1 MKTHVQ
7 IALVIA
13 AMLYLAWGLS
23 LLVAPEWANQML
35 SSSPLNTTTS
45 ALFGAG
51 LFAFVIIFFIA
62 AHRPGRETVHAA
74 VTGLLFTGVVGAYQL
89 FIAKTMPQTSF
100 TVVSLAINVAV
111 ALYLLMALTES
122 ALSLE
127 EGRKVSS
134 ASRRPKARK
143 ARRRR

>member
-1 MKTHVQ
+1 MNNHVQ

-13 AMLYLAWGLS
+13 ALLYLAWGLS

-35 SSSPLNTTTS
+35 SSSPLNASTS

-51 LFAFVIIFFIA
+51 LFAFVIVFLIA

-74 VTGLLFTGVVGAYQL
+74 VTGLLFIGVVAAYQL
-89 FIAKTMPQTSF
+89 FIAKTMPQTAW
-100 TVVSLAINVAV
+100 TVASLVINIAV

-127 EGRKVSS
+127 EGKKAPSV
-134 ASRRPKARK
+134 SRRPKARK
-143 ARRRR
+143 AKRRR

>member
-1 MKTHVQ
+1 MKNHVQ

-13 AMLYLAWGLS
+13 ALLYLVWGLS

-35 SSSPLNTTTS
+35 SSSPINATTS
-45 ALFGAG
+45 SLFGAG
-51 LFAFVIIFFIA
+51 LFAFVIVFLIA

-74 VTGLLFTGVVGAYQL
+74 VTGLLFIGVVTAYQL
-89 FIAKTMPQTSF
+89 FIAKAMPQTSW
-100 TVVSLAINVAV
+100 TVISLVINIAV

-122 ALSLE
+122 ALNLE
-127 EGRKVSS
+127 EGKKAPS

-143 ARRRR
+143 AKRRR

>member
-1 MKTHVQ
+1 MKNHVQ

-13 AMLYLAWGLS
+13 ALLYLVWGLS

-35 SSSPLNTTTS
+35 SSSPINETTS

-51 LFAFVIIFFIA
+51 LFAFVIVFLIA

-74 VTGLLFTGVVGAYQL
+74 VTGLLFIGVVTAYQL
-89 FIAKTMPQTSF
+89 FIAKTMPQTSW
-100 TVVSLAINVAV
+100 TVISLVINIAL

-127 EGRKVSS
+127 EGGKAKS
-134 ASRRPKARK
+134 AARRPKARK
-143 ARRRR
+143 AKRRR